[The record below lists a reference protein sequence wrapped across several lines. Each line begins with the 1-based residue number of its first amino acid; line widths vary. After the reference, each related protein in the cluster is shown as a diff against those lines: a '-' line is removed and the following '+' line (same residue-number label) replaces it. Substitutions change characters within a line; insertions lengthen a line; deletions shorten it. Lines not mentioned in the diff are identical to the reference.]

1 MQKGYVNLLMW
12 KFKDI
17 GWREVNQEILLAELQ
32 ADGRG
37 DRLAFIIALRNL
49 QDLDRKRRA
58 YERRFCGLFSD
69 GLFEDTFSFI
79 DGAPDERFLDEL
91 EWQDIVR
98 RLPLPARRLAEFA
111 KIEAERFED
120 VPHGVW
126 QLQSLMELR
135 RRIKRRYI
143 EWDRD
148 HSEQSYLR
156 ARATLTA
163 ALRQHGGKR
172 RKATDTRQR

>member
-1 MQKGYVNLLMW
+1 MDTGFTKQLLYR
-12 KFKDI
+12 FKDLPKE
-17 GWREVNQEILLAELQ
+17 EVYQEIRIAEFQ
-32 ADGRG
+32 ADDRG
-37 DRLAFIIALRNL
+37 KRLAFVIALRNL
-49 QDLDRKRRA
+49 QDLDRKRRR
-58 YERRFCGLFSD
+58 YERRFSGILNN
-69 GLFEDTFSFI
+69 GEDHLMNGVVFI

-126 QLQSLMELR
+126 QLQNLMELR

-172 RKATDTRQR
+172 HG